1 MLKYEEIRPFFSTLG
16 VSKMSTKYWKTISD
30 GPLLNLYI
38 TKSQTRLKKV
48 IKAFFL
54 GIVCMKSSSL
64 MIIRGSRST
73 PTLLKILHT
82 CL

>member
-1 MLKYEEIRPFFSTLG
+1 
-16 VSKMSTKYWKTISD
+16 
-30 GPLLNLYI
+30 
-38 TKSQTRLKKV
+38 
-48 IKAFFL
+48 L